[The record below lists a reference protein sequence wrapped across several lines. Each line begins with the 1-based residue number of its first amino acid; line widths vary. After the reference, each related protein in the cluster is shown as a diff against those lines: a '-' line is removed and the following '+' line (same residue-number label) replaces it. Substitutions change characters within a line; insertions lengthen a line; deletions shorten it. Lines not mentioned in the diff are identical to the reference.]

1 MTAALQ
7 DPAQTDTARSI
18 FALLMRDHP
27 SSQEQG
33 KNQPQSLR
41 RTLGRLS
48 GDRPKPGSLWQ
59 LPGLSQLR
67 LPGFCRAK
75 ASSEGSENFR
85 DVHWHR
91 MYHMRQ
97 GNDRKRLIG
106 RRL

>member
-33 KNQPQSLR
+33 KNQLQSLR

-48 GDRPKPGSLWQ
+48 GDRPEKAACGS
-59 LPGLSQLR
+59 
-67 LPGFCRAK
+67 FCQAS
-75 ASSEGSENFR
+75 ASSDFPAFAAPRRAQKVQKISEMSISTACITC
-85 DVHWHR
+85 DKATT
-91 MYHMRQ
+91 
-97 GNDRKRLIG
+97 GKD
-106 RRL
+106 